1 MKTFVS
7 LLLLLIVAAAS
18 HAREPLDKPNL
29 IVIFLDDAGYTDFS
43 HTGHPTIE
51 TPEVTRMVREGLNFT
66 QYYAASPACTASRY
80 GLLTG
85 RIPQRSG
92 LRWVIGPGEARYM
105 HPDEITIA
113 SGLKERGYATAMYG
127 KWHLGTPNTANNF
140 NTNAFPLAHGFDV
153 WYGTNVSHDYN
164 DSRLIESDP
173 NGTTPAPGYTVL
185 RTDIGTTGNEDR
197 FTDLTM
203 QYRDRAVDFIRAQ
216 KDNPFFIYIAP
227 NMPHLHIAVTDP
239 FEGVSERGLLGDTM
253 AEIDDLVGTVL
264 DTLVEEGIAENTLVV
279 FTSDNGHWIRFQNDA
294 SHPKYGE
301 ARIHIGSARPFR
313 DGKGS
318 TWEGGVRVP
327 GVFWWPGTIPAGSVV
342 RQPASNFDILP
353 TAFALAGQP
362 MPNDRAIDGRDISPH
377 LNPSLFPGTVPDFEF
392 IYTGW
397 DQNQIY
403 AARKG
408 PWKLHTHLYSQTG
421 NHWGFAPNSTS
432 RVTLSSPLLFNV
444 ETDPSE
450 RFDVSADHPDVVTQ
464 LQGIISDF
472 QASHAAEGTF
482 WD

>member
-1 MKTFVS
+1 MKPFVS
-7 LLLLLIVAAAS
+7 LLLLLIAAAAS

-127 KWHLGTPNTANNF
+127 KWHLGTPNAANSF

-185 RTDIGTTGNEDR
+185 RTDIGTIGNEDR

-227 NMPHLHIAVTDP
+227 NMPHLHIAVTEP

-264 DTLVEEGIAENTLVV
+264 ETLVEEGIAENTLVV
-279 FTSDNGHWIRFQNDA
+279 FTSDNGHWIRFQDDA

-377 LNPSLFPGTVPDFEF
+377 LNPHLFPGTVPDFEF